1 MSTFAAVFA
10 PDGGTWRGTELE
22 LGEVDV
28 VDDVTELT
36 LDFAT
41 DTGAPSA
48 VLLVEVDDEWFAI
61 VRAYEDGEPR
71 VYLSDARAVEEYPL
85 AEVLAEA
92 GTLVGAGAPDTSRGA
107 APGGDAGLL
116 EDFGVPA
123 DELRSLSV
131 GSGVL
136 PSDVLAVVAD
146 RAGFGE
152 LLDGMRL

>member
-10 PDGGTWRGTELE
+10 PDGGMWRGAELE

-28 VDDVTELT
+28 IDDVTDLT
-36 LDFAT
+36 LDFAAE
-41 DTGAPSA
+41 TGSPFA
-48 VLLVEVDDEWFAI
+48 VLLVEVDDDWFAI
-61 VRAYEDGEPR
+61 VRADEDGEPR
-71 VYLSDARAVEEYPL
+71 VYLSDARAVEEYSL

-92 GTLVGAGAPDTSRGA
+92 GTLVGAGVPDTARGPAPD
-107 APGGDAGLL
+107 GDAGLL

-136 PSDVLAVVAD
+136 PSDVLAVVAE

-152 LLDGMRL
+152 ILDGMRL